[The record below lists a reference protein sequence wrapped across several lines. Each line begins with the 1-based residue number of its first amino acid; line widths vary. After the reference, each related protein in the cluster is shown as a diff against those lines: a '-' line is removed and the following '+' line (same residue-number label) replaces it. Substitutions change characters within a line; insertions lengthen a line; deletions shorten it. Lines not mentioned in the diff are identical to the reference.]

1 MTAPVESAKP
11 SGGVKAKLARI
22 FQPVATDSYN
32 RVLASSL
39 DRAQGDASSI
49 DSDPK
54 TGLPLTDEQKAKRL
68 VAQRDAR
75 SPTGH
80 FVLGEYKPLDA
91 SQGYGGYYT
100 AKGAYPSSS
109 AKNSG

>member
-1 MTAPVESAKP
+1 MTAPMTDSTKSSE
-11 SGGVKAKLARI
+11 GVKAKLAR
-22 FQPVATDSYN
+22 FFKPVATDSYN

-39 DRAQGDASSI
+39 DQTKGETSSI

-54 TGLPLTDEQKAKRL
+54 TGLPLTDKQKAERL

-80 FVLGEYKPLDA
+80 FVLGEYKPVDA
-91 SQGYGGYYT
+91 SQGYAGYY
-100 AKGAYPSSS
+100 S
-109 AKNSG
+109 AKAFYPGGSGKK